1 LINVARILRSQGK
14 TGELRLRFHYIA
26 PQDCVELKSVFIG
39 KEGALR
45 EYKVE
50 SLLRRGKDY
59 DLKLEAVDSLS
70 QADKLRGLDVY
81 LPESS
86 LRQRG
91 KDEFYV
97 FQLVGC
103 SVFGPDGRRIGR
115 VREILSVGG
124 GELLLVE
131 GEGKEIFVPFHRSI
145 CIDVDLNSREIRL
158 DPPDG
163 LLDVNEI

>member
-14 TGELRLRFHYIA
+14 TGELRLRFHYIS
-26 PQDCVELKSVFIG
+26 PTDCTELKSVFIG

-45 EYKVE
+45 EFKVE
-50 SLLRRGKDY
+50 SLVHRGKDY
-59 DLKLEAVDSLS
+59 DLKLEGVESLS
-70 QADKLRGLDVY
+70 QADSLAGLDVH
-81 LPESS
+81 LPEGS
-86 LRQRG
+86 LRERG
-91 KDEFYV
+91 KDEFYL

-103 SVFGPDGRRIGR
+103 WVSGRDGRRIGR
-115 VREILSVGG
+115 VRDVLSSGA

-131 GEGKEIFVPFHRSI
+131 SEGKDILIPFHKSI
-145 CIDVDLNSREIRL
+145 CTEVDVDAKEIRL